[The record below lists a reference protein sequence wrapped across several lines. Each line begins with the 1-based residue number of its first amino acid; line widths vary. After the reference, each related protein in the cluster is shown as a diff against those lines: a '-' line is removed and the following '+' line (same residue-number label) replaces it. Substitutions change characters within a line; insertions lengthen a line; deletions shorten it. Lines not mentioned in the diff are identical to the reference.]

1 MPAGGF
7 EEESD
12 AGLFAVVLDVDGMD
26 AAQVVGVDDDSD
38 FLVASR
44 EDGVHDGFV
53 GFGFAGGGV
62 PPASAVA
69 APSLGE
75 QDVAVAHEQQVYVQD
90 HMLRWLTHVVPLR
103 PTRMTL
109 AETTGAGAAGRVR
122 LAAPGWV

>member
-1 MPAGGF
+1 AAGR
-7 EEESD
+7 
-12 AGLFAVVLDVDGMD
+12 DVDGWD
-26 AAQVVGVDDDSD
+26 AAQAAGVGDDSD
-38 FLVASR
+38 FLVGFPD
-44 EDGVHDGFV
+44 DGVHDGFV
-53 GFGFAGGGV
+53 GFGFTGWGV

-109 AETTGAGAAGRVR
+109 AEPTGAGAAGRVR